1 MRVLLLIFIGVSLIA
16 NCFSAGANASSQP
29 ASVVLAD
36 PFSRTPTY
44 RQVYKLDNG
53 DISPFN
59 KPAARALQAATQV
72 KVDGPNASAV
82 LAKFSEMGLT
92 GVIPSTPARVGT
104 IVLGGNIYREG
115 AALEQFNPK
124 SRSGVPLVAD
134 HTVILQ
140 SVTAQALQLSVKRTS
155 DIERAPTM
163 VPVILLEFLQR

>member
-1 MRVLLLIFIGVSLIA
+1 
-16 NCFSAGANASSQP
+16 
-29 ASVVLAD
+29 
-36 PFSRTPTY
+36 
-44 RQVYKLDNG
+44 
-53 DISPFN
+53 
-59 KPAARALQAATQV
+59 
-72 KVDGPNASAV
+72 
-82 LAKFSEMGLT
+82 MGLT